1 MREISLTK
9 TAFGVDATV
18 TFTEGND
25 FYVFATIGDDVI
37 AGLAGDD
44 IMIGGT
50 GTDLID
56 GGSGSDMAVM
66 QASFADSTFSL
77 DSEGRLIISSGV
89 GSFLSFK
96 HTLANVERVQF
107 LVLDEYEIGDL
118 LALAGGSE
126 PPPGKTLTGTNGPDQ
141 LFGTSGDDLIRPR
154 FGADIVRGGPGED
167 TLELPTTLKQTGVF
181 ETTPTELAFRG
192 NLGTQ
197 SFAYTVEGVERF
209 VFSDGATYTF
219 AEMVELANNNT
230 GEPLPDP
237 TQGADQLAG
246 TGAADIL
253 KGLGGN
259 DVLRGLGGP
268 DTLMGGAGNDK
279 LLGGLGND
287 RLLGGPGND
296 QLLGGTGQ
304 DQLLGAAGNDRLVG
318 EAGNDRLLGAGGN
331 DTLLGGAGNDRLIG
345 GGGRD
350 MLTGGRGVDTMSGN
364 AGADIFVFDD
374 QDTGLKAGRRDVI
387 TDFGG
392 ADIINLR
399 RLDADR
405 SIAGD
410 QSFEFSGT
418 SAAAHGVWYSVRQGN
433 ATVWGDT
440 NGDGKADFA
449 ITLNDVT
456 RLFAG
461 DFVL

>member
-1 MREISLTK
+1 MIVPAANGPEAALASACRAR
-9 TAFGVDATV
+9 TARTLLEVLAFLRGEGALPVAERATP
-18 TFTEGND
+18 
-25 FYVFATIGDDVI
+25 
-37 AGLAGDD
+37 
-44 IMIGGT
+44 GGT
-50 GTDLID
+50 TPAYPDLAD
-56 GGSGSDMAVM
+56 VRG
-66 QASFADSTFSL
+66 QAS
-77 DSEGRLIISSGV
+77 GRRALEIAAAGSHHLLLV
-89 GSFLSFK
+89 G
-96 HTLANVERVQF
+96 
-107 LVLDEYEIGDL
+107 
-118 LALAGGSE
+118 
-126 PPPGKTLTGTNGPDQ
+126 PPGCGKTL
-141 LFGTSGDDLIRPR
+141 LASRL
-154 FGADIVRGGPGED
+154 PG
-167 TLELPTTLKQTGVF
+167 L
-181 ETTPTELAFRG
+181 
-192 NLGTQ
+192 
-197 SFAYTVEGVERF
+197 
-209 VFSDGATYTF
+209 
-219 AEMVELANNNT
+219 
-230 GEPLPDP
+230 LPDP
-237 TQGADQLAG
+237 DEAEALETAAIHSVSGQGLDLSRWRQRPYRSPHHLAS
-246 TGAADIL
+246 AVALI
-253 KGLGGN
+253 GG
-259 DVLRGLGGP
+259 G
-268 DTLMGGAGNDK
+268 
-279 LLGGLGND
+279 
-287 RLLGGPGND
+287 GND
-296 QLLGGTGQ
+296 QLLGGAGQ

-331 DTLLGGAGNDRLIG
+331 DTLLGGAGNDRLFG

-399 RLDADR
+399 RMDADR